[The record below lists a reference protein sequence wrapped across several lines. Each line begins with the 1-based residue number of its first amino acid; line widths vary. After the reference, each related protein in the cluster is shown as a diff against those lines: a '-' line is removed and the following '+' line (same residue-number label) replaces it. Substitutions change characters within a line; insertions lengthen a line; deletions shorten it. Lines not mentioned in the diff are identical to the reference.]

1 MLLNLLFCQVAKY
14 QPLLLFSTLFGE
26 EGNMIF
32 FIYSDSTF
40 ADAVGNAF

>member
-1 MLLNLLFCQVAKY
+1 MLLNLNINLFTKY
-14 QPLLLFSTLFGE
+14 QSLLLFSTIFGE

-40 ADAVGNAF
+40 AAAGNAF